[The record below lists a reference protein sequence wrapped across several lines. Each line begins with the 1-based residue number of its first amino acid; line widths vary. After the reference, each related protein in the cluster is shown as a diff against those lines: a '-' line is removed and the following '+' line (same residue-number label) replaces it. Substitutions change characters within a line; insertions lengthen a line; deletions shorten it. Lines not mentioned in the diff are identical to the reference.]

1 MIFALKNWKKLT
13 PKKWKKLGNALMG
26 MGASIAGVSV
36 FTDHEYIAIFSAVIG
51 ILGKFITELTCEES

>member
-26 MGASIAGVSV
+26 FGAGFAGISV
-36 FTDHEYIAIFSAVIG
+36 YADHEYIAITSAIIG
-51 ILGKFITELTCEES
+51 LIGKFITELTCEES